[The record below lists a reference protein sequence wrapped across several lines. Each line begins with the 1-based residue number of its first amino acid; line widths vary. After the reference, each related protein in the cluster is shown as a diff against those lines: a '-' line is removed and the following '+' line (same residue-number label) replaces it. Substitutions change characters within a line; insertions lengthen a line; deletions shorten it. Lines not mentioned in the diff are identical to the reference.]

1 MPNFPKPPKLYYYL
15 AGLVVFVL
23 ILGGVGFYFYQKEN
37 LLVSYSNS
45 IQDNTTKSEKIE
57 DQKPFVSDK
66 YSDVIVWK
74 ECDLAI
80 RTKKLHPDSTVYK
93 YFQNSKINDKLKET
107 AEEFREDFLI
117 INFSVTK
124 ISFLASCYPK
134 KYDKNVTKESLKTFG
149 KLSNIANPI
158 SQLASQLSFFTDQ
171 KKIDVNYSYNVKNYT
186 PDSDQGNLIQGY
198 QIDSLLPSA
207 ASREIIDLNLIKDI
221 VSINDTEF
229 KDKLA
234 PTTSISSNCNN
245 DSNKL
250 DPLNS
255 FGCLL
260 FDQNG
265 MPIYNLTNSS
275 NKAQEIYKNSE
286 YDETKGRTKEYLS
299 GLFGSTEYGPTY
311 GKITSEGQYLRYT
324 YGDSCGSSVYIY
336 EFSFKE
342 RKLLEIDGG
351 SYTGC
356 AGLDISGDEMIVNT
370 DCFSKPENM
379 GQKAKSCF
387 KNTKD
392 FDKYIKEYNEE
403 QAKNDQT
410 RARLAK
416 YLE

>member
-1 MPNFPKPPKLYYYL
+1 MLNFPKPPKLYYYL

-23 ILGGVGFYFYQKEN
+23 ILGGVGFYFYQKQN
-37 LLVSYSNS
+37 LFSKTNNTIPDNS
-45 IQDNTTKSEKIE
+45 IKSEAP
-57 DQKPFVSDK
+57 QKLEPFVSDEF
-66 YSDVIVWK
+66 SDVVIWE

-80 RTKKLHPDSTVYK
+80 RVRKLHPESKIYK
-93 YFQNSKINDKLKET
+93 YSQNSKIYDIKQQPIQEFKE
-107 AEEFREDFLI
+107 DYLI
-117 INFSVTK
+117 MNFFVSK
-124 ISFLASCYPK
+124 SSYQISCYPK
-134 KYDKNVTKESLKTFG
+134 QFNKNVNTNYLPTFG
-149 KLSNIANPI
+149 KLSKIANPT

-171 KKIDVNYSYNVKNYT
+171 KKVDMKYNFSGQDNDFPV
-186 PDSDQGNLIQGY
+186 LGY
-198 QIDSLLPSA
+198 QINSESPSVS
-207 ASREIIDLNLIKDI
+207 SRDIIDMNTAKNV
-221 VSINDTEF
+221 VSINETEF
-229 KDKLA
+229 KDKLQ
-234 PTTSISSNCNN
+234 PTTSISTNCTIERN
-245 DSNKL
+245 DSRNTEYLKVL
-250 DPLNS
+250 
-255 FGCLL
+255 GCFL

-286 YDETKGRTKEYLS
+286 YDETKGRTKDYLS
-299 GLFGSTEYGPTY
+299 GLFGGNEYSPKF
-311 GKITSEGQYLRYT
+311 GKAFPEGQYLSYT

-356 AGLDISGDEMIVNT
+356 AGLGISGDKNIV
-370 DCFSKPENM
+370 DVECFSKPGND
-379 GQKAKSCF
+379 GQKAKPCF